1 MTLGNLFG
9 RVKFGK
15 FSFGITGTLF
25 VGLFLGYLLTRY
37 SVNLLEV
44 LGPDDK
50 LSSRL
55 IAVTEGQ
62 IIDKSL
68 MQLSLLIFIIGTGL
82 LAAKDMKYTISKYG
96 KQFVAL
102 AIIIPLTGAL
112 TSYGCSKF
120 FNGISPFE
128 ATGTYTGSLTSSAGL
143 AAAVES
149 SEVESREI
157 AMEFPNMADESKQK
171 VLNMI
176 NHGKKVEAELKG
188 KEFSNEL
195 TLENTKEIS
204 PKDTEIFINEAKTGV
219 GVGHSIGYPF
229 GVLFLILAVNFIPA
243 IFKFDVEEEKR
254 LYFAQKTKDMENM
267 DMNNNI
273 KEVKMD
279 FAAFSIVAFLGYA
292 LGSLKIYLG
301 PLGYFSLGS
310 IGGSIIVSLI
320 LGSIGK
326 VGPLT
331 FRMDST
337 VLGKLRT
344 YFLSLFLAGTGL
356 NFGYKVVQAV
366 IGNGIVIALIS
377 IIVSILVGFLVGR
390 YLFKVNWTV
399 LSGAITG
406 GMTSAPGLGAAIDA
420 VGCDEP
426 ATSYGATQP
435 LATLFMVIFS
445 IIIHKLPI

>member
-195 TLENTKEIS
+195 TLENTKFTSS
-204 PKDTEIFINEAKTGV
+204 PSILKLRLVDFIVWGIQDTLKLTWSRSATV
-219 GVGHSIGYPF
+219 
-229 GVLFLILAVNFIPA
+229 
-243 IFKFDVEEEKR
+243 R
-254 LYFAQKTKDMENM
+254 LMP
-267 DMNNNI
+267 
-273 KEVKMD
+273 
-279 FAAFSIVAFLGYA
+279 SIVMDPF
-292 LGSLKIYLG
+292 KIMYFKI
-301 PLGYFSLGS
+301 FSLVE
-310 IGGSIIVSLI
+310 ILNQRAVS
-320 LGSIGK
+320 
-326 VGPLT
+326 
-331 FRMDST
+331 
-337 VLGKLRT
+337 
-344 YFLSLFLAGTGL
+344 SL
-356 NFGYKVVQAV
+356 Y
-366 IGNGIVIALIS
+366 
-377 IIVSILVGFLVGR
+377 
-390 YLFKVNWTV
+390 
-399 LSGAITG
+399 
-406 GMTSAPGLGAAIDA
+406 
-420 VGCDEP
+420 
-426 ATSYGATQP
+426 
-435 LATLFMVIFS
+435 FS
-445 IIIHKLPI
+445 IILPTPSTCPLTIWPPNLPFIGMALSKFIF